1 MRSLRPGSD
10 RPKLVEVG
18 AVVPWHRRAGLL
30 AVIWVVGLGMALAAC
45 DDDDASGF
53 PTMGMP
59 GIPSPTK
66 LGANLIFAD
75 VALDGRPGGRLGVDT
90 GSPVVLI
97 DPTKFPG
104 AAVPNQVQLTG
115 SLTFGDFTVDNIPMI
130 QIRTSGAMDPLAF
143 AGLLGG
149 NVMRQFSV
157 QFNYADP
164 ARAFRLGMPPMD
176 TSPPGVEI
184 PGASVGFV
192 LEGGGRGQIQGE
204 VVNIVPTRIPVTVDI
219 DGVPRPFILDTGAS
233 ETSVR
238 SVVYSAI
245 VADGRPQLYGLPIST
260 VAGPAMA
267 SVTRSRTMTVAG
279 QMVANAAVMTIGD
292 TILDSIQQEVK
303 HPVDGLLGGNY
314 LREFLVTIDYPLTT
328 MRLQRYDTPP
338 VADEFKRIGI
348 ELGAGTASARFSVG
362 VVYAGTDAE
371 LKQLK
376 AGDELMAIDGQ
387 ALNSLDSLGADA
399 LLTGTV
405 GSTRQVQLGA
415 AAAPGLSDT
424 TITVLVEDLIPPPP
438 PAP

>member
-1 MRSLRPGSD
+1 MQPLRPATNG
-10 RPKLVEVG
+10 PKLVEVG
-18 AVVPWHRRAGLL
+18 AFQPAARRAVWLI
-30 AVIWVVGLGMALAAC
+30 VIVLGLGPALAGC
-45 DDDDASGF
+45 DDDPSGF

-75 VALDGRPGGRLGVDT
+75 VELNGRPGGRLGVDT

-104 AAVPNQVQLTG
+104 AAVPNQVQMQGNL
-115 SLTFGDFTVDNIPMI
+115 SFGDFTVDGIPMI

-176 TSPPGVEI
+176 PSPPGVEV
-184 PGASVGFV
+184 PGASVSFT

-204 VVNIVPTRIPVTVDI
+204 VVTIVATRVPVTVDI
-219 DGVPRPFILDTGAS
+219 DGVSRPFILDTGAS

-238 SVVYSAI
+238 SVVYTSI
-245 VADGRPQLYGLPIST
+245 VADGRPELHGLPIST
-260 VAGPAMA
+260 VSGPASA

-303 HPVDGLLGGNY
+303 HPLDGLLGGNF
-314 LREFLVTIDYPLTT
+314 LREFLVTVDYPQGS
-328 MRLQRYDTPP
+328 MRLQRYDIPP
-338 VADEFKRIGI
+338 VADEFKRVGI
-348 ELGAGTASARFSVG
+348 DLGAGIGNTRFVVG
-362 VVYAGTDAE
+362 VVYPGTDAE
-371 LKQLK
+371 LKQLSV
-376 AGDELMAIDGQ
+376 GDELVAIDGQ
-387 ALNSLDSLGADA
+387 SLASLDSLGADA
-399 LLTGTV
+399 LLTGAV
-405 GSTRQVQLGA
+405 GTTRQVQLGVA
-415 AAAPGLSDT
+415 LVAGISNT
-424 TITVLVEDLIPPPP
+424 TIGVLVDDLIPPPP

>member
-1 MRSLRPGSD
+1 MGTINAMTRLPRFAAV
-10 RPKLVEVG
+10 LVV
-18 AVVPWHRRAGLL
+18 
-30 AVIWVVGLGMALAAC
+30 ALMLVAC
-45 DDDDASGF
+45 DDDPSGF

-75 VALDGRPGGRLGVDT
+75 VELDGRPGGRLGVDT

-104 AAVPNQVQLTG
+104 AAAPMRVQLMG
-115 SLTFGDFTVDNIPMI
+115 NLSFGDFTVDGIPMI

-157 QFNYADP
+157 QFDYADP
-164 ARAFRLGMPPMD
+164 LQAFRLGTPPMD

-184 PGASVGFV
+184 PGATVGFT

-204 VVNIVPTRIPVTVDI
+204 LVTIVPTRIPVTVDI
-219 DGVPRPFILDTGAS
+219 DGVSRPFILDTGAS

-238 SVVYSAI
+238 SSVYAAI
-245 VADGRPQLYGLPIST
+245 IADGRSELHGLPIST
-260 VAGPAMA
+260 VSGPTMA
-267 SVTRSRTMTVAG
+267 SVTRARTMTVGG
-279 QMVANAAVMTIGD
+279 QSVANAAVMTIGD
-292 TILDSIQQEVK
+292 QILDSIQDEVK

-314 LREFLVTIDYPLTT
+314 LREFLVTVDYPLGS

-338 VADEFKRIGI
+338 VGDEFKRIGI
-348 ELGAGTASARFSVG
+348 ELGAGSGAHRFAVG
-362 VVYAGTDAE
+362 VVYPGTDAE
-371 LKQLK
+371 RKQLN
-376 AGDELMAIDGQ
+376 AGDELIAVDGQ
-387 ALNSLDSLGADA
+387 SLDGLDSLGADA

-405 GSTRQVQLGA
+405 GTTRQVQLGTTS
-415 AAAPGLSDT
+415 APELANT
-424 TITVLVEDLIPPPP
+424 TLDVLVEDLIPPPP

>member
-1 MRSLRPGSD
+1 MRSLRLAGNRS
-10 RPKLVEVG
+10 KLVEMGLPSPVPRLT
-18 AVVPWHRRAGLL
+18 AVL
-30 AVIWVVGLGMALAAC
+30 VVALALIAC
-45 DDDDASGF
+45 DDDPSGF

-75 VALDGRPGGRLGVDT
+75 VELDGHAGGRLGVDT

-104 AAVPNQVQLTG
+104 AAVPMQVQTRG
-115 SLTFGDFTVDNIPMI
+115 NLTFGDFTVDAIPMI

-157 QFNYADP
+157 QLDYADP
-164 ARAFRLGMPPMD
+164 MRAFRLGMPPMD
-176 TSPPGVEI
+176 TNPPGVEI
-184 PGASVGFV
+184 PGATVGFT

-204 VVNIVPTRIPVTVDI
+204 LVTIVPTRIPVTVDI
-219 DGVPRPFILDTGAS
+219 DGVSRPFILDTGAS

-238 SVVYSAI
+238 SSVYAAI
-245 VADGRPQLYGLPIST
+245 TADGRPELHGLPIST
-260 VAGPAMA
+260 VSGPTMA
-267 SVTRSRTMTVAG
+267 SVTRARTMTVGG
-279 QMVANAAVMTIGD
+279 QSVTNAAVMTIGD
-292 TILDSIQQEVK
+292 QILDSIQQEVK

-314 LREFLVTIDYPLTT
+314 LREFLVTVDYPLGS

-348 ELGAGTASARFSVG
+348 ELGAGSGAHRFAVG
-362 VVYAGTDAE
+362 VVYSGTDAE
-371 LKQLK
+371 LKQLNP
-376 AGDELMAIDGQ
+376 GDELIAIDGQ
-387 ALNSLDSLGADA
+387 SLDALDSLGADA

-405 GSTRQVQLGA
+405 GTTRQVQLGTTSA
-415 AAAPGLSDT
+415 AGLANT
-424 TITVLVEDLIPPPP
+424 TIGVLVEDLIPPPP
-438 PAP
+438 AP